1 MEKFEPEVTAAL
13 NELTNAL
20 AENEIVKDYRKIA
33 LKVANNSRLQEL
45 EEKIKAAQQEAVQFA
60 HYGKPEAE
68 KAALAAA
75 NEYTREYENHPLV
88 VAYREKLTLA
98 NDLLH
103 FITENISQEV
113 NQTVE
118 NLADQAKED

>member
-68 KAALAAA
+68 KAALARLS
-75 NEYTREYENHPLV
+75 READLSERS
-88 VAYREKLTLA
+88 VAFYNRKYFSRSKSNSRE
-98 NDLLH
+98 
-103 FITENISQEV
+103 FSRSS
-113 NQTVE
+113 
-118 NLADQAKED
+118 